1 MTKPKSGGA
10 QPSALARAAALADEI
25 DALREEVTLTEAI
38 DAALEHLIAEGAAA
52 PRRALHLA
60 HRLMP
65 DDAPSKALLAAY
77 LNSHNQV
84 VRALT
89 SQRAR
94 AEAGK

>member
-1 MTKPKSGGA
+1 MTNPKA
-10 QPSALARAAALADEI
+10 NASAMERAAALADEI
-25 DALREEVTLTEAI
+25 DSLKSEVTLTEAI
-38 DAALEHLIAEGAAA
+38 DAALEHLIVEGSAA
-52 PRRALHLA
+52 PRKALHLA

-65 DDAPSKALLAAY
+65 DDAPAKALLAAY

-89 SQRAR
+89 AQRVR